1 MTKTVINLTQSPQSL
16 LVTRWDRPVPRTM
29 FNVHRIILG
38 LQFPVSLT
46 MKVLVADCKT
56 NIPSI

>member
-1 MTKTVINLTQSPQSL
+1 MSAKGIPDVLSKSPEQGI
-16 LVTRWDRPVPRTM
+16 M

-46 MKVLVADCKT
+46 MKLLVADCNT

>member
-1 MTKTVINLTQSPQSL
+1 MSAKGIPDVLSKSPEQGI
-16 LVTRWDRPVPRTM
+16 M

-46 MKVLVADCKT
+46 MKVLVADGGT
-56 NIPSI
+56 LLWFSTRVT